1 MRKIIKTFAFFLL
14 WFLLLSTPTN
24 SRETLMFT
32 ELRLQTLMSEAKLLN
47 PFLENLL
54 NSISHDFNI
63 NEKRVKPI
71 MGPLKGRE
79 RTLSKLLDEKGLNLL
94 EIHDL
99 ARGTLIF
106 QDIDDMYY
114 ALMKFRMISFINI
127 TKIKD
132 KFPLDNFYKDI
143 NMNFFFWNS
152 TTFYSDQNNPFHLN
166 LEVQFQICHL
176 YHAKL
181 IDDPVYHVRRL
192 NKEENSEFFP
202 NNYQKEVDNLFMKS
216 RFQQN
221 WFSSEFRSF
230 KNSYLSLLTCGQLG
244 EMYCDIYWDEVMQT
258 LNSISL
264 SLYSKAW
271 KFYLM
276 KKKCDLESFPPE
288 NLALFYEM

>member
-1 MRKIIKTFAFFLL
+1 MRKIINVISYFLL
-14 WFLLLSTPTN
+14 YVLLSIPAD
-24 SRETLMFT
+24 SRETFMFT
-32 ELRLQTLMSEAKLLN
+32 DLRLQTLMAEAKFLN

-54 NSISHDFNI
+54 NSISYDFNI

-79 RTLSKLLDEKGLNLL
+79 RSLIKLFDEKSLNLL

-114 ALMKFRMISFINI
+114 ALMKFRMIPFINI

-152 TTFYSDQNNPFHLN
+152 TTFYSDQNNPFQLN

-181 IDDPVYHVRRL
+181 VDDPVYHVRRL
-192 NKEENSEFFP
+192 NKEENSDFFP
-202 NNYQKEVDNLFMKS
+202 NSYQKEVDKLFMQSKL
-216 RFQQN
+216 QQY

-230 KNSYLSLLTCGQLG
+230 KNSYFSLLTCGQLG
-244 EMYCDIYWDEVMQT
+244 EMFCDIYWDEVMQT

-264 SLYSKAW
+264 SMYSKAW
-271 KFYLM
+271 KHYLT
-276 KKKCDLESFPPE
+276 KKKCDLERFPPE
-288 NLALFYEM
+288 NLDLFYEN